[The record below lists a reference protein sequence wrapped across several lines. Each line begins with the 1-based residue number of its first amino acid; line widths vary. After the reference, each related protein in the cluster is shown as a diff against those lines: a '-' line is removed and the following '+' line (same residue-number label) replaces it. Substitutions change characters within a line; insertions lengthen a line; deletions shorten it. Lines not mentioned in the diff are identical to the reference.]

1 MYAYG
6 YYKKGN
12 DGQYIL
18 TWPSES
24 IDSAREK
31 FATFKGISLQ
41 EFDNSY
47 EVEKVD
53 IFNLT

>member
-1 MYAYG
+1 MNAYG

-24 IDSAREK
+24 IDSAKEK
-31 FATFKGISLQ
+31 FASLKGISLQ
-41 EFDNSY
+41 EFNSIY

-53 IFNLT
+53 IFNLS